1 MDIRNRKL
9 FRLTR
14 FVLLKVPAVFR
25 FLAMFRKP
33 AKRLLLIKTDAIGDY
48 IIFRN
53 FIEVLKKSEKY
64 GDYKIDLLGNKLWRD
79 LNETYDK
86 QYLNE
91 TYFINNPNSYYEAP
105 LETLKLG
112 WQLFRNKY
120 EIVLQPTYTRIFLT
134 DGLAALTAAKQIIG
148 YESDNEGIFPRY
160 KKKTDKFYTQ
170 LLPLPKENY
179 FEFNRNVFFFE
190 TVTGEEI
197 SLKSPQIKT
206 DFGQKNGI
214 AILPGAGAF
223 KRGWEGEK
231 FLELIKRLLQEAKE
245 PIYLI
250 GGPGEVKAGEFLM
263 QNLPEGSIENRINKT
278 TLPQLIETIGSS
290 ALLIA
295 NETSAIHMAV
305 ATQTPS
311 VCILG
316 GGHFERFAP
325 YPAGTPNAP
334 VCVYEKM
341 SCYYCNWICIYKTEA
356 NEPFPCISAVTLEN
370 VWQAALPLIAK
381 QLN

>member
-1 MDIRNRKL
+1 MDIKNRKL

-14 FVLLKVPAVFR
+14 FVLLKLPAVFR

-53 FIEVLKKSEKY
+53 FIEILKTSEKY
-64 GDYKIDLLGNKLWRD
+64 RDYRIDLLGNRLWRD
-79 LNETYDK
+79 LNEAYDK
-86 QYLNE
+86 QYLGE
-91 TYFINNPNSYYEAP
+91 TYFINPNSFYEAP
-105 LETLKLG
+105 LQTLKQG
-112 WQLFRNKY
+112 WQLFKNRY
-120 EIVLQPTYTRIFLT
+120 EVVLQPTYTRVFIT
-134 DGLAALTAAKQIIG
+134 DGFAGLTAAKEIIG
-148 YESDNEGIFPRY
+148 YKSDNEGIVPRY
-160 KKKTDKFYTQ
+160 KNKTDKFYTQ
-170 LLPLPKENY
+170 LLALPKENY

-190 TVTGEEI
+190 TVTAEKIG
-197 SLKSPQIKT
+197 LKAPQIKANIAS
-206 DFGQKNGI
+206 KKGI

-223 KRGWEGEK
+223 KRGWEGDK
-231 FLELIKRLLQEAKE
+231 FLELVKRLLAQTQQ

-250 GGPGEVKAGEFLM
+250 GGPGEVKHGEFLT

-278 TLPQLIETIGSS
+278 TLPQLIDTIGSS
-290 ALLIA
+290 SLLIA

-316 GGHFERFAP
+316 GGHFERFSP
-325 YPAGTPNAP
+325 YPEGTPNAP

-341 SCYYCNWICIYKTEA
+341 PCYYCNWICIYKTEA
-356 NEPFPCISAVTLEN
+356 NEPFPCISAIALEN
-370 VWQAALPLIAK
+370 VWQAALPLI
-381 QLN
+381 Q

>member
-1 MDIRNRKL
+1 MDIKNRKL

-14 FVLLKVPAVFR
+14 FVLLKMPAVFR

-53 FIEVLKKSEKY
+53 FIEALKKSEKY
-64 GDYKIDLLGNKLWRD
+64 RDYQIDLLGNKLWRD
-79 LNETYDK
+79 LNEAHDK
-86 QYLNE
+86 QYLRE
-91 TYFINNPNSYYEAP
+91 AYFINNPDSYYETP
-105 LETLKLG
+105 LETLKQG
-112 WQLFRNKY
+112 WQLFKNRY
-120 EIVLQPTYTRIFLT
+120 ALVLQPTYTRIFLT
-134 DGLAALTAAKQIIG
+134 DGLAALTAARQIIG

-160 KKKTDKFYTQ
+160 KKQTDKFYTQ

-190 TVTGEEI
+190 TVMGEKIE
-197 SLKSPQIKT
+197 LNTPQIEADITVK
-206 DFGQKNGI
+206 KGI
-214 AILPGAGAF
+214 TILPGAGAF
-223 KRGWEGEK
+223 KRGWEGNK
-231 FLELIKRLLQEAKE
+231 FLELIKRLLNETRE

-250 GGPGEVKAGEFLM
+250 GGPGEVKHGEFLM
-263 QNLPEGSIENRINKT
+263 QNLPEGSIENLINKT
-278 TLPQLIETIGSS
+278 TLPQLINKIGSS
-290 ALLIA
+290 SLLIA

-325 YPAGTPNAP
+325 YPTGTPNAP

-341 SCYYCNWICIYKTEA
+341 PCYYCNWLCIYKTEA
-356 NEPFPCISAVTLEN
+356 NQPFPCISAVAVED
-370 VWQAALPLIAK
+370 VWQIVLPFIIT
-381 QLN
+381 Q

>member
-1 MDIRNRKL
+1 MDIKNRKL

-14 FVLLKVPAVFR
+14 FVLLKLPAIFR

-33 AKRLLLIKTDAIGDY
+33 AKRLLIIKTDAIGDY
-48 IIFRN
+48 VIFRN
-53 FIEVLKKSEKY
+53 FIEILKNTEKY
-64 GDYKIDLLGNKLWRD
+64 RDYQIDLLGNKLWRE
-79 LNETYDK
+79 LNDTYDK
-86 QYLNE
+86 QYLNK

-105 LETLKLG
+105 LETLKHG
-112 WQLFRNKY
+112 WRLFKNRY
-120 EIVLQPTYTRIFLT
+120 EVVLQPTYTRIFLT
-134 DGLAALTAAKQIIG
+134 DGFAALTAAKQIIG

-170 LLPLPKENY
+170 LLPLPKESY

-190 TVTGEEI
+190 TVTGEKVN
-197 SLKSPQIKT
+197 LKAPQIETKA
-206 DFGQKNGI
+206 DAKKGI

-231 FLELIKRLLQEAKE
+231 FLELIKRLLEQTQD

-250 GGPGEVKAGEFLM
+250 GGPGEVKHGEFLM
-263 QNLPEGSIENRINKT
+263 QNLPQGAIENRINKT
-278 TLPQLIETIGSS
+278 SLPELIETIGASS
-290 ALLIA
+290 LLIA

-325 YPAGTPNAP
+325 YPAGTPHAP

-341 SCYYCNWICIYKTEA
+341 HCYYCNWICIYKTEVT
-356 NEPFPCISAVTLEN
+356 EPFPCILAVTVEQ
-370 VWQAALPLIAK
+370 VWQAVLPFV
-381 QLN
+381 NTSV

>member
-1 MDIRNRKL
+1 MDIKNRKL

-14 FVLLKVPAVFR
+14 FVLLKLPAVFR
-25 FLAMFRKP
+25 FFTLFRKP

-48 IIFRN
+48 VIFRN
-53 FIEVLKKSEKY
+53 FIEILKKSEKY
-64 GDYKIDLLGNKLWRD
+64 RDYQIDLLGNKIWRD
-79 LNETYDK
+79 LNEAYDK

-91 TYFINNPNSYYEAP
+91 TYFIDNPNSFYEAP
-105 LETLKLG
+105 LKTLKQG
-112 WQLFRNKY
+112 WQLFKNRY
-120 EIVLQPTYTRIFLT
+120 EVVLQPTYTRVFIT
-134 DGLAALTAAKQIIG
+134 DGFAALTAAKQIIG

-160 KKKTDKFYTQ
+160 KKKTDKFYTR
-170 LLPLPKENY
+170 LLPLPQENY

-190 TVTGEEI
+190 TVLGEKIDLKVPYI
-197 SLKSPQIKT
+197 STNIGT
-206 DFGQKNGI
+206 KNGI

-223 KRGWEGEK
+223 KRGWEGDK
-231 FLELIKRLLQEAKE
+231 FLELIKRLLQQTSE

-250 GGPGEVKAGEFLM
+250 GGPSEVRHGEFLM
-263 QNLPEGSIENRINKT
+263 QNLPAGSIENRINKT
-278 TLPQLIETIGSS
+278 TLPQLIDTIAGSS
-290 ALLIA
+290 LLIA
-295 NETSAIHMAV
+295 NETSAIHMAM

-341 SCYYCNWICIYKTEA
+341 PCYYCNWICIYKTEA

-370 VWQAALPLIAK
+370 VWEAVLPLIAT
-381 QLN
+381 QQ

>member
-1 MDIRNRKL
+1 MDIKNRKL

-14 FVLLKVPAVFR
+14 FVLLKLPAVFR
-25 FLAMFRKP
+25 FFALFRKP

-48 IIFRN
+48 VIFRN
-53 FIEVLKKSEKY
+53 FIEILKKSEKY
-64 GDYKIDLLGNKLWRD
+64 RDYQIDLLGNKIWRD

-86 QYLNE
+86 QYLKE
-91 TYFINNPNSYYEAP
+91 TYFINDPNSFYEAP
-105 LETLKLG
+105 LKTLKQG
-112 WQLFRNKY
+112 WQLFKNRY
-120 EIVLQPTYTRIFLT
+120 EVVLQPTYTRVFIT
-134 DGLAALTAAKQIIG
+134 DGFAALTAAKQIIG

-160 KKKTDKFYTQ
+160 KKKTDKFYTR
-170 LLPLPKENY
+170 LLPLPQENY

-190 TVTGEEI
+190 TVLGEKIDLKVPYI
-197 SLKSPQIKT
+197 STNIGT
-206 DFGQKNGI
+206 KNGI

-223 KRGWEGEK
+223 KRGWEGDK
-231 FLELIKRLLQEAKE
+231 FLELIKRLLQQTSE

-250 GGPGEVKAGEFLM
+250 GGPSEVRHGEFLM
-263 QNLPEGSIENRINKT
+263 QNLPAGSIENRINKT
-278 TLPQLIETIGSS
+278 TLPQLIDTIAGSS
-290 ALLIA
+290 LLIA
-295 NETSAIHMAV
+295 NETSAIHMAM

-341 SCYYCNWICIYKTEA
+341 PCYYCNWICIYKTEA

-370 VWQAALPLIAK
+370 VWGAVLPLIAT
-381 QLN
+381 QQ

>member
-1 MDIRNRKL
+1 MDIKNRKL

-14 FVLLKVPAVFR
+14 FVLLKLPAVFR
-25 FLAMFRKP
+25 FFALFRKP

-48 IIFRN
+48 VIFRN
-53 FIEVLKKSEKY
+53 FIEILKKSEKY
-64 GDYKIDLLGNKLWRD
+64 RDYQIDLLGNKIWRD
-79 LNETYDK
+79 LNEAYDK

-91 TYFINNPNSYYEAP
+91 TYFIDNPNSFYEAP
-105 LETLKLG
+105 LKTLKQG
-112 WQLFRNKY
+112 WQLFKNRY
-120 EIVLQPTYTRIFLT
+120 EVVLHPTYTRLFMT
-134 DGLAALTAAKQIIG
+134 DGFAALTAAKQIIG

-160 KKKTDKFYTQ
+160 KKKTDKFYSR
-170 LLPLPKENY
+170 LLPLPQESY

-190 TVTGEEI
+190 TVLGEKI
-197 SLKSPQIKT
+197 DLKVPYFSTNIGT
-206 DFGQKNGI
+206 KNGI

-223 KRGWEGEK
+223 KRGWEGDK
-231 FLELIKRLLQEAKE
+231 FLELIKRLLQQTNE

-250 GGPGEVKAGEFLM
+250 GGPSEVKHGEFLM
-263 QNLPEGSIENRINKT
+263 QNLSAGSIENHINKT
-278 TLPQLIETIGSS
+278 TVPQLVDIIAGSS
-290 ALLIA
+290 LLIA

-341 SCYYCNWICIYKTEA
+341 PCYYCNWICIYKTEA

-370 VWQAALPLIAK
+370 VWGAVLPLIAT
-381 QLN
+381 QQ

>member
-1 MDIRNRKL
+1 MDIKNRKL

-14 FVLLKVPAVFR
+14 FVLLKLPAAFR
-25 FLAMFRKP
+25 FLALFRKP

-53 FIEVLKKSEKY
+53 FIEILKKSEKY
-64 GDYKIDLLGNKLWRD
+64 RDYQIDLLGNKAWRD

-91 TYFINNPNSYYEAP
+91 TYFISPNSFYEAP
-105 LETLKLG
+105 LRTLKQG
-112 WQLFRNKY
+112 WLLFKNRY
-120 EIVLQPTYTRIFLT
+120 EIVLQPTYTRVFIT
-134 DGLAALTAAKQIIG
+134 DGFAALTAAKQIIG

-190 TVTGEEI
+190 TVLGEKI
-197 SLKSPQIKT
+197 GLKAPQIKANV
-206 DFGQKNGI
+206 DNKKGI

-223 KRGWEGEK
+223 KRGWEGDK
-231 FLELIKRLLQEAKE
+231 FLELVKRLLQQTQG
-245 PIYLI
+245 PICLI
-250 GGPGEVKAGEFLM
+250 GGPGEVKHGDFLM

-278 TLPQLIETIGSS
+278 TLPQLIDTIGGSS
-290 ALLIA
+290 LLIA
-295 NETSAIHMAV
+295 NDTSAIHIAV

-316 GGHFERFAP
+316 GGHFERFVP

-334 VCVYEKM
+334 VCVFEKM
-341 SCYYCNWICIYKTEA
+341 PCYYCNWICIYKTEA
-356 NEPFPCISAVTLEN
+356 NEPFPCISVVTLEN
-370 VWQAALPLIAK
+370 VWQAVLPLIR
-381 QLN
+381 N

>member
-1 MDIRNRKL
+1 MDIKNRKK

-14 FVLLKVPAVFR
+14 FVLLKLPAVFR

-53 FIEVLKKSEKY
+53 FIEVLKTSEKY
-64 GDYKIDLLGNKLWRD
+64 RDYQIDLLGNRLWRD
-79 LNETYDK
+79 LNEVYDN

-91 TYFINNPNSYYEAP
+91 TYFINPDSFYEAP
-105 LETLKLG
+105 LRTLKQG
-112 WQLFRNKY
+112 WQLFKNRY
-120 EIVLQPTYTRIFLT
+120 EVVLQPTYTRVFIT
-134 DGLAALTAAKQIIG
+134 DGFAGLTAAKQIIG
-148 YESDNEGIFPRY
+148 YESDNEGIVPRY
-160 KKKTDKFYTQ
+160 KRKTDKFYTQ
-170 LLPLPKENY
+170 LLPLPAENY
-179 FEFNRNVFFFE
+179 FEFNRNIFFFE
-190 TVTGEEI
+190 MVTGQKI
-197 SLKSPQIKT
+197 DLKGPHIKANI
-206 DFGQKNGI
+206 GAKKGI

-223 KRGWEGEK
+223 KRCWEGDK
-231 FLELIKRLLQEAKE
+231 FLELIKRLLQQPTE

-250 GGPGEVKAGEFLM
+250 GGPGEVKHGEFLM
-263 QNLPEGSIENRINKT
+263 LNLPEGSIENRINKT
-278 TLPQLIETIGSS
+278 TLPQLIDTIGNSS
-290 ALLIA
+290 LLIA

-325 YPAGTPNAP
+325 YPAGTPYAP
-334 VCVYEKM
+334 VCVYEKLP
-341 SCYYCNWICIYKTEA
+341 CYYCNWICIYKTEA

-370 VWQAALPLIAK
+370 VWQATLPLIAT
-381 QLN
+381 QQ

>member
-1 MDIRNRKL
+1 MDIKNRKL

-14 FVLLKVPAVFR
+14 FVLLKLPAAFK

-48 IIFRN
+48 ILFRN
-53 FIEVLKKSEKY
+53 FIEILKKSEKY
-64 GDYKIDLLGNKLWRD
+64 RDYQIDLLGNKIWRD

-86 QYLNE
+86 QYLGE
-91 TYFINNPNSYYEAP
+91 TYFINPNSFYEAP
-105 LETLKLG
+105 LRTLKQG
-112 WQLFRNKY
+112 WQLFKSRY
-120 EIVLQPTYTRIFLT
+120 EVVLQPTYTRVFIN
-134 DGLAALTAAKQIIG
+134 DGFAALTAAKQIVG
-148 YESDNEGIFPRY
+148 YGSDNEGIFPRY

-170 LLPLPKENY
+170 LLPLPKESY

-190 TVTGEEI
+190 TVLGEKI
-197 SLKSPQIKT
+197 DLKAPQIKT
-206 DFGQKNGI
+206 NVANKKGI

-231 FLELIKRLLQEAKE
+231 FLELIKQLLQQTEE

-250 GGPGEVKAGEFLM
+250 GGPGEVKHGEFLM
-263 QNLPEGSIENRINKT
+263 QNLPKDSIENRINRT
-278 TLPQLIETIGSS
+278 TLPQLIDNIGSS
-290 ALLIA
+290 NLLIA
-295 NETSAIHMAV
+295 NDTSAIHIAV

-316 GGHFERFAP
+316 GGHFDRFVP

-341 SCYYCNWICIYKTEA
+341 PCYNCNWICIYKTEA

-370 VWQAALPLIAK
+370 VWQAVLPLIAK
-381 QLN
+381 TSN

>member
-1 MDIRNRKL
+1 MDIKNRKL

-14 FVLLKVPAVFR
+14 FVLLKLPAVFR
-25 FLAMFRKP
+25 FFALFRKP

-48 IIFRN
+48 VIFRN
-53 FIEVLKKSEKY
+53 FIEILKKSEKY
-64 GDYKIDLLGNKLWRD
+64 RDYQIDLLGNKIWRD

-91 TYFINNPNSYYEAP
+91 TYFINDPNSFYEAP
-105 LETLKLG
+105 LKTLKQG
-112 WQLFRNKY
+112 WQLFKNRY
-120 EIVLQPTYTRIFLT
+120 EVVLQPTYTRVFIT
-134 DGLAALTAAKQIIG
+134 DGFAALTAAKQIIG

-160 KKKTDKFYTQ
+160 KKKTDKFYTR
-170 LLPLPKENY
+170 LLPLPQESY
-179 FEFNRNVFFFE
+179 FEFTRNVFFFE
-190 TVTGEEI
+190 TVLGEKI
-197 SLKSPQIKT
+197 DLKTPHIKT
-206 DFGQKNGI
+206 DIDSKKGI

-223 KRGWEGEK
+223 KRGWEGDK
-231 FLELIKRLLQEAKE
+231 FLELIKRLLQQTNE

-250 GGPGEVKAGEFLM
+250 GGPSEVRHGEFLM
-263 QNLPEGSIENRINKT
+263 QNLPAGSIENRINKT
-278 TLPQLIETIGSS
+278 TLPQLIDTIAGSS
-290 ALLIA
+290 LLIA
-295 NETSAIHMAV
+295 NETSAIHMAM

-341 SCYYCNWICIYKTEA
+341 PCYYCNWICIYKTEA

-370 VWQAALPLIAK
+370 VWEAVLPLIAT
-381 QLN
+381 QQ

>member
-1 MDIRNRKL
+1 MDIKNRKL

-14 FVLLKVPAVFR
+14 FVLLKLPAVFR
-25 FLAMFRKP
+25 FFALFRKP

-48 IIFRN
+48 VIFRN
-53 FIEVLKKSEKY
+53 FIEILKKSEKY
-64 GDYKIDLLGNKLWRD
+64 RDYQIDLLGNKIWRD

-86 QYLNE
+86 QYLKE
-91 TYFINNPNSYYEAP
+91 IYFINDPNSFYEAP
-105 LETLKLG
+105 LKALKQG
-112 WQLFRNKY
+112 WQLFKNRY
-120 EIVLQPTYTRIFLT
+120 EVVLQPTYTRVFIT
-134 DGLAALTAAKQIIG
+134 DGFAALTAAKQIIG

-160 KKKTDKFYTQ
+160 KKKTDKFYTR
-170 LLPLPKENY
+170 LLPLPQENY

-190 TVTGEEI
+190 TVLGEKIDLKVPYI
-197 SLKSPQIKT
+197 ST
-206 DFGQKNGI
+206 NMGTKNGI
-214 AILPGAGAF
+214 TILPGAGAF
-223 KRGWEGEK
+223 KRGWEGDK
-231 FLELIKRLLQEAKE
+231 FLELIKRLLQQTNE
-245 PIYLI
+245 PIFLI
-250 GGPGEVKAGEFLM
+250 GGPSEVRHGEFLM
-263 QNLPEGSIENRINKT
+263 QNLPAGSIENHINKT
-278 TLPQLIETIGSS
+278 TVPQLVDIIAGSS
-290 ALLIA
+290 LLIA

-341 SCYYCNWICIYKTEA
+341 PCYYCNWICIYKTEA

-370 VWQAALPLIAK
+370 VWEAVLPLIAT
-381 QLN
+381 QQ

>member
-1 MDIRNRKL
+1 MDIKNRKL

-14 FVLLKVPAVFR
+14 FVLLKVPAIFR

-33 AKRLLLIKTDAIGDY
+33 VKRLLLIKTDAIGDY

-64 GDYKIDLLGNKLWRD
+64 HDYQIDLLGNKLWRN
-79 LNETYDK
+79 LNDAYDK
-86 QYLNE
+86 QYLHE
-91 TYFINNPNSYYEAP
+91 TYFINPNSFYEAP
-105 LETLKLG
+105 LQTLKLG
-112 WQLFRNKY
+112 WQLFKNRY
-120 EIVLQPTYTRIFLT
+120 EVVLQPTYTRVFIT
-134 DGLAALTAAKQIIG
+134 DGFAALAAARQIIG

-190 TVTGEEI
+190 TVLGEKI
-197 SLKSPQIKT
+197 DLKAPQIKANIT
-206 DFGQKNGI
+206 TKQGI

-223 KRGWEGEK
+223 KRSWESDK
-231 FLELIKRLLQEAKE
+231 FLELIKRLLQQTQE

-250 GGPGEVKAGEFLM
+250 GGPGEIKHGEFLM
-263 QNLPEGSIENRINKT
+263 RNLPEGSIKNLINKT
-278 TLPQLIETIGSS
+278 TLPQLIDTIGGLN
-290 ALLIA
+290 LLIA

-325 YPAGTPNAP
+325 YPADTPYAP
-334 VCVYEKM
+334 VCVYEKLR
-341 SCYYCNWICIYKTEA
+341 CYYCNWLCIYNTET
-356 NEPFPCISAVTLEN
+356 NEPFPCISAVTAED
-370 VWQAALPLIAK
+370 VWQALLTLIAV
-381 QLN
+381 QQ

>member
-1 MDIRNRKL
+1 MDIKNRKL

-14 FVLLKVPAVFR
+14 FVLLKLPAVFR
-25 FLAMFRKP
+25 FFALFRKP

-48 IIFRN
+48 VIFRN
-53 FIEVLKKSEKY
+53 FIEILKKSEKY
-64 GDYKIDLLGNKLWRD
+64 RDYQIDLLGNKIWRD
-79 LNETYDK
+79 LNEAYDK

-91 TYFINNPNSYYEAP
+91 TYFIDNPNSFYEAP
-105 LETLKLG
+105 LKTLKQG
-112 WQLFRNKY
+112 WQLFKNRY
-120 EIVLQPTYTRIFLT
+120 EVVLQPTYTRVFIT
-134 DGLAALTAAKQIIG
+134 DGFAALTAAKQIIG

-160 KKKTDKFYTQ
+160 KKKTDKFYTR
-170 LLPLPKENY
+170 LLPLPKENH

-190 TVTGEEI
+190 TVLGEKIGLKVPYI
-197 SLKSPQIKT
+197 STNIGT
-206 DFGQKNGI
+206 KNGI

-223 KRGWEGEK
+223 KRGWEGDK
-231 FLELIKRLLQEAKE
+231 FLELIKRLLQQTSE

-250 GGPGEVKAGEFLM
+250 GGPSEVRHGEFLM
-263 QNLPEGSIENRINKT
+263 QNLPAGSIENRINKT
-278 TLPQLIETIGSS
+278 TLPQLIDTIAGSS
-290 ALLIA
+290 LLIA
-295 NETSAIHMAV
+295 NETSAIHMAM

-334 VCVYEKM
+334 VCVYEKIP
-341 SCYYCNWICIYKTEA
+341 CYYCNWICIYKTEA

-370 VWQAALPLIAK
+370 VWEAVLPLIAT
-381 QLN
+381 QQ